1 MFLIQDFE
9 AKQRKSKY
17 LSPLNT
23 HGHIYMKKT
32 VLLKD
37 LKFYG

>member
-1 MFLIQDFE
+1 MLLIKDFE
-9 AKQRKSKY
+9 TKQRKSNY

-23 HGHIYMKKT
+23 HGHIYIEKT

-37 LKFYG
+37 LKF

>member
-1 MFLIQDFE
+1 MFLIKDFE
-9 AKQRKSKY
+9 AKQRKSNY

-23 HGHIYMKKT
+23 HGHIYTEKM

-37 LKFYG
+37 LKF